1 MANRRKRTT
10 RTVPELAPGSEP
22 RSTVQP
28 PHTVEPR
35 RRAPEVE
42 EPVTPRE
49 GYPEAARDAARDTLA
64 AQETHMEEI
73 AETGAPYIGPP
84 PSTTAPTVR
93 RRERSR
99 LGGPEDGQQ
108 TPPTAQTGGDLAPA
122 PAARPTRRKSR
133 AKLTPEGLE
142 ADTTSSPGERIRRR
156 ASH

>member
-84 PSTTAPTVR
+84 PSTPAPR
-93 RRERSR
+93 PR
-99 LGGPEDGQQ
+99 
-108 TPPTAQTGGDLAPA
+108 TGGDLAPA
-122 PAARPTRRKSR
+122 PRPTRRKSR

-142 ADTTSSPGERIRRR
+142 ADTASSPGERIRRR